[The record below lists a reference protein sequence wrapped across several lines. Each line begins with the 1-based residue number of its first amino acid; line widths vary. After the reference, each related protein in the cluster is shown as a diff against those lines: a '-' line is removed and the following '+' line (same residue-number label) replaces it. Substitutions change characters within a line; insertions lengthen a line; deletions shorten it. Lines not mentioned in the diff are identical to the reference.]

1 MRHLKKYNEN
11 MSDED
16 AKSLLDLL
24 KSLDSSLS
32 KMKSYAQFQ
41 NRMDTLA
48 RDEKGNIPGSLT
60 YKVKDEYEEYFQTM
74 IDEGWKY
81 FRQGN
86 VQFYGEIVLKKSI
99 YKSKAE
105 SELVN
110 ITNDMMEIKSRFEAK
125 GFQCHFLI
133 FFNEKAQQILNTKTH
148 KADIYQFNG
157 IGDGDSEYCQ
167 AKINFVYI

>member
-41 NRMDTLA
+41 NRMDTLV
-48 RDEKGNIPGSLT
+48 RDEKGNIPGSSH
-60 YKVKDEYEEYFQTM
+60 YKVRDEYEEYFQSM
-74 IDEGWKY
+74 IDEGWQY
-81 FRQGN
+81 FRQGD
-86 VQFYGEIVLKKSI
+86 VQFYGEIILKKSI
-99 YKSKAE
+99 SKLKAE

-133 FFNEKAQQILNTKTH
+133 FFNEKAQQILNT
-148 KADIYQFNG
+148 
-157 IGDGDSEYCQ
+157 
-167 AKINFVYI
+167 